1 MNSIWNKNF
10 SLFSKRFPQF
20 AEILQKD
27 YNDLIQKYCAED
39 LVVPFWQINQAK
51 NGQLFAI
58 ENEIRLHSSYN
69 PQKEAFNAVNTVE
82 VAQKGTTV
90 FYGFGL
96 GYHLVEWSKIYKD
109 KKLIVIEPE
118 IEHFLAAL
126 ALTDLSQ
133 VFSVENLIFAVNC
146 QCDQVI
152 LLLENGQKINIGN
165 CGILDCFFFDI
176 PAFTNH
182 AKEYFAQLKK
192 LVNRNIQKNQINTAT
207 LQKFGKRWCRNSLKN
222 IYQYA
227 RHEGIGVFRDKAPD
241 DLPFLI
247 VGAGPSAKE
256 ILSDLQEIKKKC
268 VIICVETVLWAFVK
282 ANVEPDFVILT
293 DPQFWAYKH
302 IANLQAKNS
311 FLITDISVYH
321 KVFDFNCKDIFLCNS
336 QFPVGNY
343 FERKLDIF
351 DRLGDLGTGGSVA
364 SCAWN
369 FAKFCGAK
377 EIFTAGLDFSFPEKQ
392 THIKGSSSEQTFH
405 TVSSRIIPAEYQT
418 AKILFSAD
426 TSYENSFDETKV
438 LTDSRMK
445 MFAWWFE
452 SRIANSPE
460 IKNFSLCKKSLKIP
474 GFSYFSLQDFLSKK
488 NVEDKKNEFLSIAE
502 KNHKTRL
509 NENIKINMNKIEETI
524 KTFPNQ
530 EFFQEFPFLKKYLKN
545 P

>member
-10 SLFSKRFPQF
+10 SLFSNRFPQF

-39 LVVPFWQINQAK
+39 LVAPFWQINQAK

-58 ENEIRLHSSYN
+58 ENETRLHSSYN

-109 KKLIVIEPE
+109 KKLIVIEPD

-126 ALTDLSQ
+126 ALTDLSE
-133 VFSVENLIFAVNC
+133 VFNVENLVFAVSC

-152 LLLENGQKINIGN
+152 LLLENGQKFNIGN
-165 CGILDCFFFDI
+165 SGILDCFFFDI

-182 AKEYFAQLKK
+182 AKEYFEQLKQ
-192 LVNRNIQKNQINTAT
+192 LVKRNIQKNKINTAT
-207 LQKFGKRWCRNSLKN
+207 FKKFGKRWCKNSIKN
-222 IYQYA
+222 IVQYSK
-227 RHEGIGVFRDKAPD
+227 HEGIGIFCDKASYG
-241 DLPFLI
+241 LPFLI
-247 VGAGPSAKE
+247 VGAGPSVNE
-256 ILSDLQEIKKKC
+256 ILPFLSVIKKKC
-268 VIICVETVLWAFVK
+268 IIICVETVLWAFIK

-302 IANLQAKNS
+302 IATLRTKNS
-311 FLITDISVYH
+311 FMITEISVYPP
-321 KVFDFNCKDIFLCNS
+321 VFGFECKNIFLCNS
-336 QFPVGNY
+336 QFPIGNY

-351 DRLGDLGTGGSVA
+351 DKLGDLGAGGSVA

-377 EIFTAGLDFSFPEKQ
+377 EIYTAGLDFSFTEKQ
-392 THIKGSSSEQTFH
+392 THIKGSFSEQTFH
-405 TVSSRIIPAEYQT
+405 TVSNKVNSAEYQT
-418 AKILFSAD
+418 TKILFSAD
-426 TSYENSFDETKV
+426 TSCENSFDGTKV

-452 SRIANSPE
+452 SRIANFPE
-460 IKNFSLCKKSLKIP
+460 IKNFSLCKKSLRIP
-474 GFSYFSLQDFLSKK
+474 GFSYIPLEDFLTKSDIEEKRMKFLSLAEKK
-488 NVEDKKNEFLSIAE
+488 QDKKNCLDI
-502 KNHKTRL
+502 
-509 NENIKINMNKIEETI
+509 NKIEEI
-524 KTFPNQ
+524 KKNFPNQ
-530 EFFQEFPFLKKYLKN
+530 RFLQEVPFLKDFL
-545 P
+545 

>member
-27 YNDLIQKYCAED
+27 YNYLIQKYCAED
-39 LVVPFWQINQAK
+39 LVVPFWQIDLAK
-51 NGQLFAI
+51 NGQLFAM
-58 ENEIRLHSSYN
+58 ENKTRLHSSYN

-126 ALTDLSQ
+126 ALTDLSE
-133 VFSVENLIFAVNC
+133 VFNVENLVFAVSC

-152 LLLENGQKINIGN
+152 LLLENGQKFNIGN
-165 CGILDCFFFDI
+165 SGILDCFFFDI

-182 AKEYFAQLKK
+182 AKEYFEQLKQ
-192 LVNRNIQKNQINTAT
+192 LVKRNIQKNKINTAT
-207 LQKFGKRWCRNSLKN
+207 FKKFGKRWCKNSIKN
-222 IYQYA
+222 IVQYSK
-227 RHEGIGVFRDKAPD
+227 HEGIGIFCDKASD

-247 VGAGPSAKE
+247 VGAGPSVNE
-256 ILSDLQEIKKKC
+256 ILPFLSVIKKKC
-268 VIICVETVLWAFVK
+268 IIICVETVLWAFVK
-282 ANVEPDFVILT
+282 AKVEPDFVILT

-311 FLITDISVYH
+311 FLITEISVYPP
-321 KVFDFNCKDIFLCNS
+321 VFGFECKNIFLCNS
-336 QFPVGNY
+336 QFPIGNY

-351 DRLGDLGTGGSVA
+351 DKLGDLGAGGSVA

-377 EIFTAGLDFSFPEKQ
+377 EIYTAGLDFSFTEKQ
-392 THIKGSSSEQTFH
+392 THIKGSFSEQTFH
-405 TVSSRIIPAEYQT
+405 TVSNKVNSAEYQT
-418 AKILFSAD
+418 TKILFSAD
-426 TSYENSFDETKV
+426 TSCENSFDGTKV

-452 SRIANSPE
+452 SRIANFPE
-460 IKNFSLCKKSLKIP
+460 IKNFSLCKKSLRIP
-474 GFSYFSLQDFLSKK
+474 GFSYIPLEDFLTKSDIEEKRMKFLSLAEKK
-488 NVEDKKNEFLSIAE
+488 QDKKNCLDI
-502 KNHKTRL
+502 
-509 NENIKINMNKIEETI
+509 NKIEEI
-524 KTFPNQ
+524 NKNFPNQ
-530 EFFQEFPFLKKYLKN
+530 EFLQEFPFLKDFL
-545 P
+545 

>member
-10 SLFSKRFPQF
+10 SLFSNRFPQF

-27 YNDLIQKYCAED
+27 YNDLIQKYSAED

-58 ENEIRLHSSYN
+58 ENETRLHSSYN

-82 VAQKGTTV
+82 VAQKNTTV

-126 ALTDLSQ
+126 AVTDLSE
-133 VFSVENLIFAVNC
+133 VFNVENLVFAVSC

-152 LLLENGQKINIGN
+152 SLLENGQKFNIGN
-165 CGILDCFFFDI
+165 SGILDCFFFDI

-182 AKEYFAQLKK
+182 AKEYFEQLKQ
-192 LVNRNIQKNQINTAT
+192 LVKRNIQKNKINTAT
-207 LQKFGKRWCRNSLKN
+207 FKKFGKRWCKNSIKN
-222 IYQYA
+222 IVQYSK
-227 RHEGIGVFRDKAPD
+227 HEGIGIFCDKASD
-241 DLPFLI
+241 GLPFLI
-247 VGAGPSAKE
+247 VGAGPSVNE
-256 ILSDLQEIKKKC
+256 ILPFLSVIKKKC
-268 VIICVETVLWAFVK
+268 IIICVETVLWAFIK

-311 FLITDISVYH
+311 FLITEISVYPP
-321 KVFDFNCKDIFLCNS
+321 VFGFECKNIFLCNS
-336 QFPVGNY
+336 QFPIGNY

-351 DRLGDLGTGGSVA
+351 DKLGDLGAGGSVA

-377 EIFTAGLDFSFPEKQ
+377 EIYTAGLDFSFTEKQ

-405 TVSSRIIPAEYQT
+405 TVSNKVNSAEYQT
-418 AKILFSAD
+418 TKILFSAD
-426 TSYENSFDETKV
+426 TSYENSFDGTKV

-452 SRIANSPE
+452 SRIANFPE
-460 IKNFSLCKKSLKIP
+460 IKNFSLCKKSLRIP
-474 GFSYFSLQDFLSKK
+474 GFSYIPLEDFLTKSDIEEKRMKFLSLAEKK
-488 NVEDKKNEFLSIAE
+488 QDKKNCLD
-502 KNHKTRL
+502 
-509 NENIKINMNKIEETI
+509 INRIEEI
-524 KTFPNQ
+524 NKNFPNQ
-530 EFFQEFPFLKKYLKN
+530 EFLQEFPFLKDFL
-545 P
+545 

>member
-58 ENEIRLHSSYN
+58 ENETRLHSSYN

-109 KKLIVIEPE
+109 KKLIVIEPD

-126 ALTDLSQ
+126 ALTDLSE
-133 VFSVENLIFAVNC
+133 VFNVENLVFAVSC

-152 LLLENGQKINIGN
+152 SLLENGQKFNIGN
-165 CGILDCFFFDI
+165 SGILDCFFFDI
-176 PAFTNH
+176 PAFSNH
-182 AKEYFAQLKK
+182 AKEYFEQLKQ
-192 LVNRNIQKNQINTAT
+192 LVKRNIQKNKINTAT
-207 LQKFGKRWCRNSLKN
+207 FKKFGKRWCKNSIKN
-222 IYQYA
+222 IVQYSK
-227 RHEGIGVFRDKAPD
+227 HEGIGIFCDKASD
-241 DLPFLI
+241 GLPFLI
-247 VGAGPSAKE
+247 VGAGPSVNE
-256 ILSDLQEIKKKC
+256 IFPFLSVIKKKC
-268 VIICVETVLWAFVK
+268 IIICVETVLWAFIK

-311 FLITDISVYH
+311 FLITEISVYPP
-321 KVFDFNCKDIFLCNS
+321 VFGLECKNIFLCNS
-336 QFPVGNY
+336 QFPIGNY

-351 DRLGDLGTGGSVA
+351 DKLGDLGAGGSVA

-377 EIFTAGLDFSFPEKQ
+377 EIYTAGLDFSFTEKQ
-392 THIKGSSSEQTFH
+392 THIKGSFSEQTFH
-405 TVSSRIIPAEYQT
+405 TVSNKVNSAEYQT
-418 AKILFSAD
+418 TKILFSAD
-426 TSYENSFDETKV
+426 TSCENSFDGTKV

-445 MFAWWFE
+445 MFAWWFD
-452 SRIANSPE
+452 SRIANFPE
-460 IKNFSLCKKSLKIP
+460 IKNFSLCKKSLRIP
-474 GFSYFSLQDFLSKK
+474 GFSYIPLEDFLRKSDIEEKRLKFLSLAEKK
-488 NVEDKKNEFLSIAE
+488 QDKKNCLDI
-502 KNHKTRL
+502 
-509 NENIKINMNKIEETI
+509 NKIEEI
-524 KTFPNQ
+524 NKNFPNQ
-530 EFFQEFPFLKKYLKN
+530 EFLQEFPFLKDFL
-545 P
+545 

>member
-39 LVVPFWQINQAK
+39 LIVSFWQINQAK

-58 ENEIRLHSSYN
+58 ENETRLHSSYN

-126 ALTDLSQ
+126 ALTDLSE
-133 VFSVENLIFAVNC
+133 VFNVENLVFAVSC

-152 LLLENGQKINIGN
+152 SLLENGQKFNIGN
-165 CGILDCFFFDI
+165 SGILDCFFFDI
-176 PAFTNH
+176 PAFSNH
-182 AKEYFAQLKK
+182 AKEYFEQLKQ
-192 LVNRNIQKNQINTAT
+192 LVKRNIQKNKINTAT
-207 LQKFGKRWCRNSLKN
+207 FKKFGKRWCKNSIKN
-222 IYQYA
+222 IVQYSK
-227 RHEGIGVFRDKAPD
+227 HEGIGIFCDKASD
-241 DLPFLI
+241 GLPFLI
-247 VGAGPSAKE
+247 VGAGPSVNE
-256 ILSDLQEIKKKC
+256 ILPFLSVIKKKC
-268 VIICVETVLWAFVK
+268 IIICVETVLWAFIK

-302 IANLQAKNS
+302 IATLQAKNS
-311 FLITDISVYH
+311 FLITEISVYPP
-321 KVFDFNCKDIFLCNS
+321 VFGFECKNIFLCNS
-336 QFPVGNY
+336 QFPIGNY

-351 DRLGDLGTGGSVA
+351 DKLGDLGAGGSVA

-377 EIFTAGLDFSFPEKQ
+377 EIYTAGLDFSFTEKQ

-405 TVSSRIIPAEYQT
+405 TVSNKVNSAEYQT
-418 AKILFSAD
+418 TKILFSAD
-426 TSYENSFDETKV
+426 TSCENSFDGTKV

-452 SRIANSPE
+452 SRIANFPE
-460 IKNFSLCKKSLKIP
+460 IKNFSLCKKSLRIP
-474 GFSYFSLQDFLSKK
+474 GFSYIPLEDFLTKSDIEEKRMKFLSLAEKK
-488 NVEDKKNEFLSIAE
+488 QDKKNCLDI
-502 KNHKTRL
+502 
-509 NENIKINMNKIEETI
+509 NKIEEI
-524 KTFPNQ
+524 NKNFPNQ
-530 EFFQEFPFLKKYLKN
+530 EFLQEFPFLKDFL
-545 P
+545 

>member
-39 LVVPFWQINQAK
+39 LVVPFWQIDLAK
-51 NGQLFAI
+51 NGQLFAM
-58 ENEIRLHSSYN
+58 ENETRLHSSYN
-69 PQKEAFNAVNTVE
+69 PQKEAFNAVNTLE

-152 LLLENGQKINIGN
+152 LLLENGQKFNIGN
-165 CGILDCFFFDI
+165 SGILDCFFFDI

-182 AKEYFAQLKK
+182 AKEYFEQLKQ
-192 LVNRNIQKNQINTAT
+192 LVKRNIQKNKINTAT
-207 LQKFGKRWCRNSLKN
+207 FKKFGKRWCKNSIKN
-222 IYQYA
+222 IVQYSK
-227 RHEGIGVFRDKAPD
+227 HEGIGIFCDKASD
-241 DLPFLI
+241 GLPFLI
-247 VGAGPSAKE
+247 VGAGPSVNE
-256 ILSDLQEIKKKC
+256 ILPFLSIIKKKC
-268 VIICVETVLWAFVK
+268 IIICVETVLWAFIK

-311 FLITDISVYH
+311 FLITEISVYPP
-321 KVFDFNCKDIFLCNS
+321 VFGFECKNIFLCNS
-336 QFPVGNY
+336 QFPIGNY

-351 DRLGDLGTGGSVA
+351 DKLGDLGAGGSVA

-377 EIFTAGLDFSFPEKQ
+377 EIYTAGLDFSFTEKQ
-392 THIKGSSSEQTFH
+392 THIKGSFSEQTFH
-405 TVSSRIIPAEYQT
+405 TVSNKVNSAEYQT
-418 AKILFSAD
+418 TKILFSAD
-426 TSYENSFDETKV
+426 TSCENSFDGTKV

-452 SRIANSPE
+452 SRIANFTE
-460 IKNFSLCKKSLKIP
+460 IKNFSLCKKSLRIP
-474 GFSYFSLQDFLSKK
+474 GFSYIPLEDFLTKSDIEEKRMKFLSLAEKK
-488 NVEDKKNEFLSIAE
+488 QDKKNCLEI
-502 KNHKTRL
+502 
-509 NENIKINMNKIEETI
+509 NKIEEI
-524 KTFPNQ
+524 NKNFPNQ
-530 EFFQEFPFLKKYLKN
+530 EFLQEFPFLKDFL
-545 P
+545 

>member
-10 SLFSKRFPQF
+10 SLFSNRFPQF

-39 LVVPFWQINQAK
+39 LVVSFWQINQAK

-58 ENEIRLHSSYN
+58 ENETRLHSSYN

-126 ALTDLSQ
+126 ALTDLSE
-133 VFSVENLIFAVNC
+133 VFNVENLVFAVSC

-152 LLLENGQKINIGN
+152 LLLENGQKFNIGN
-165 CGILDCFFFDI
+165 SGILDCFFFDI

-182 AKEYFAQLKK
+182 AKEYFEQLKQ
-192 LVNRNIQKNQINTAT
+192 LVKRNIQKNKINTAT
-207 LQKFGKRWCRNSLKN
+207 FKKFGKRWCKNSIKN
-222 IYQYA
+222 IVQYSK
-227 RHEGIGVFRDKAPD
+227 HEGIGIFCDKASD
-241 DLPFLI
+241 GLPFLI
-247 VGAGPSAKE
+247 VGAGPSVNE
-256 ILSDLQEIKKKC
+256 ILPFLSVIKKKC
-268 VIICVETVLWAFVK
+268 IIICVETVLWAFIK

-311 FLITDISVYH
+311 FLITEISVYPP
-321 KVFDFNCKDIFLCNS
+321 VFGFECKNIFLCNS
-336 QFPVGNY
+336 QFPIGNY

-351 DRLGDLGTGGSVA
+351 DKLGDLGAGGSVA

-377 EIFTAGLDFSFPEKQ
+377 EIYTAGLDFSFTEKQ
-392 THIKGSSSEQTFH
+392 THIKGSFSEQTFH
-405 TVSSRIIPAEYQT
+405 TVSNKVNSAEYQT
-418 AKILFSAD
+418 TKILFSAD
-426 TSYENSFDETKV
+426 TSCENSFDGTKV

-452 SRIANSPE
+452 SRIANFPE
-460 IKNFSLCKKSLKIP
+460 IKNFSLCKKSLRIP
-474 GFSYFSLQDFLSKK
+474 GFSYIPLEDFLTKSDIEEKRMKFLSLAEKK
-488 NVEDKKNEFLSIAE
+488 QDKKNCLDI
-502 KNHKTRL
+502 
-509 NENIKINMNKIEETI
+509 NKIEEI
-524 KTFPNQ
+524 NKNFPNQ
-530 EFFQEFPFLKKYLKN
+530 EFLQEFPFLKDFL
-545 P
+545 

>member
-27 YNDLIQKYCAED
+27 CNDLIQKYCAED

-58 ENEIRLHSSYN
+58 ENETRLHSSYN
-69 PQKEAFNAVNTVE
+69 PQKEAFNAVNSVE

-109 KKLIVIEPE
+109 KKLIVIEPD

-126 ALTDLSQ
+126 ALTDLSE
-133 VFSVENLIFAVNC
+133 VFNVENLVFAVSC

-152 LLLENGQKINIGN
+152 SLLENGQKFNIGN
-165 CGILDCFFFDI
+165 SGILDCFFFDI

-182 AKEYFAQLKK
+182 AKEYFEQLKQ
-192 LVNRNIQKNQINTAT
+192 LVKRNIQKNKINTAT
-207 LQKFGKRWCRNSLKN
+207 FKRFGKRWCKNSIKN
-222 IYQYA
+222 IVQYSK
-227 RHEGIGVFRDKAPD
+227 HEGIGIFCDKASD
-241 DLPFLI
+241 GLPFLI
-247 VGAGPSAKE
+247 VGAGPSVNE
-256 ILSDLQEIKKKC
+256 ILPFLSVIKKKC
-268 VIICVETVLWAFVK
+268 IIICVETVLWAFIK

-311 FLITDISVYH
+311 FMITEISVYPP
-321 KVFDFNCKDIFLCNS
+321 VFGFECKNIFLCNS
-336 QFPVGNY
+336 QFPIGNY

-351 DRLGDLGTGGSVA
+351 DKLGDLGAGGSVA

-377 EIFTAGLDFSFPEKQ
+377 EIYTAGLDFSFTEKQ
-392 THIKGSSSEQTFH
+392 THIKGSFSEQTFH
-405 TVSSRIIPAEYQT
+405 TVSNKVNSAEYQT
-418 AKILFSAD
+418 TKILFSAD
-426 TSYENSFDETKV
+426 TSCENSFDGTKV

-452 SRIANSPE
+452 SRIANFPE
-460 IKNFSLCKKSLKIP
+460 IKNFSLCKKSLRIP
-474 GFSYFSLQDFLSKK
+474 GFSYIPLEDFLTKSDIEEKRMKFLSLAEKK
-488 NVEDKKNEFLSIAE
+488 QDKKNCLDI
-502 KNHKTRL
+502 
-509 NENIKINMNKIEETI
+509 NKIEEI
-524 KTFPNQ
+524 KKNFPNQ
-530 EFFQEFPFLKKYLKN
+530 EFLQEFPFLKDFL
-545 P
+545 

>member
-10 SLFSKRFPQF
+10 SLFSNRFPQF

-27 YNDLIQKYCAED
+27 YNDLIQKYSAED

-58 ENEIRLHSSYN
+58 ENETRLHSSYN

-82 VAQKGTTV
+82 VAQKNTTV

-126 ALTDLSQ
+126 ALTDLSE
-133 VFSVENLIFAVNC
+133 VFNVENLVFAVSC

-152 LLLENGQKINIGN
+152 SLLENGQKINIRN
-165 CGILDCFFFDI
+165 FGILDCFFFDI

-182 AKEYFAQLKK
+182 AKEYFEQLKQ
-192 LVNRNIQKNQINTAT
+192 LVKRNIQKNKINTAT
-207 LQKFGKRWCRNSLKN
+207 FKKFGKRWCKNSIKN
-222 IYQYA
+222 IVQYSK
-227 RHEGIGVFRDKAPD
+227 HEGIGIFCDKASD
-241 DLPFLI
+241 GLPFLI
-247 VGAGPSAKE
+247 VGAGPSVNE
-256 ILSDLQEIKKKC
+256 ILPFLSVIKKKC
-268 VIICVETVLWAFVK
+268 IIICVETVLWAFIK

-311 FLITDISVYH
+311 FLITEISVYPP
-321 KVFDFNCKDIFLCNS
+321 VFGFECRNIFLCNS
-336 QFPVGNY
+336 QFPIGNY

-351 DRLGDLGTGGSVA
+351 DKLGDLGAGGSVA

-377 EIFTAGLDFSFPEKQ
+377 EIYTAGLDFSFTEKQ
-392 THIKGSSSEQTFH
+392 THIKGSFSEQTFH
-405 TVSSRIIPAEYQT
+405 TVSNKVNSAEYQT
-418 AKILFSAD
+418 TKILFSAD
-426 TSYENSFDETKV
+426 TSCENSFDGTKV

-452 SRIANSPE
+452 SRIANFPE
-460 IKNFSLCKKSLKIP
+460 IKNFSLCKKSLRIP
-474 GFSYFSLQDFLSKK
+474 GFSYIPLEDFLTKSDIEEKRMKFLSLAEKK
-488 NVEDKKNEFLSIAE
+488 QDKKNCLDI
-502 KNHKTRL
+502 
-509 NENIKINMNKIEETI
+509 NKIEEI
-524 KTFPNQ
+524 NKNFPNQ
-530 EFFQEFPFLKKYLKN
+530 EFLQEFPFLKDFL
-545 P
+545 

>member
-27 YNDLIQKYCAED
+27 YNYLIQKYCAED

-58 ENEIRLHSSYN
+58 ENETRLHSSYN

-126 ALTDLSQ
+126 ALTDLSE
-133 VFSVENLIFAVNC
+133 VFNVENLVFAVSC

-152 LLLENGQKINIGN
+152 SLLENGQKFNIGN
-165 CGILDCFFFDI
+165 SGILDCFFFDI

-182 AKEYFAQLKK
+182 AKEYFEQLKQ
-192 LVNRNIQKNQINTAT
+192 LVKRNIQKNKINIAT
-207 LQKFGKRWCRNSLKN
+207 FKKFGKRWCKNSIKN
-222 IYQYA
+222 IVQYSKY
-227 RHEGIGVFRDKAPD
+227 EGIGIFCDKASD
-241 DLPFLI
+241 GLPFLI
-247 VGAGPSAKE
+247 VGAGPSVNE
-256 ILSDLQEIKKKC
+256 ILPFLSVIKKKC
-268 VIICVETVLWAFVK
+268 IIICVETVLWAFIK

-311 FLITDISVYH
+311 FLITEISVYPP
-321 KVFDFNCKDIFLCNS
+321 VFGFECKNIFLCNS
-336 QFPVGNY
+336 QFPIGNY

-351 DRLGDLGTGGSVA
+351 DKLGDLGAGGSVA

-377 EIFTAGLDFSFPEKQ
+377 EIYTAGLDFSFPEKQ

-405 TVSSRIIPAEYQT
+405 TVSNKVNSAEYQT
-418 AKILFSAD
+418 TKILFSAD
-426 TSYENSFDETKV
+426 TSCENSFDGTKV

-460 IKNFSLCKKSLKIP
+460 IKNFSLCKKSLRIP
-474 GFSYFSLQDFLSKK
+474 GFSYIPLEDFLTNSDIEEKRMK
-488 NVEDKKNEFLSIAE
+488 FLM
-502 KNHKTRL
+502 KNHS
-509 NENIKINMNKIEETI
+509 
-524 KTFPNQ
+524 
-530 EFFQEFPFLKKYLKN
+530 
-545 P
+545 

>member
-39 LVVPFWQINQAK
+39 LIVSFWQINQAK

-58 ENEIRLHSSYN
+58 ENETRLHSSYN
-69 PQKEAFNAVNTVE
+69 PQKEAFNAVNTVD

-96 GYHLVEWSKIYKD
+96 GYHLVEWSKVYKD

-126 ALTDLSQ
+126 ALTDLSE
-133 VFSVENLIFAVNC
+133 VFNVENLVFAVSC

-152 LLLENGQKINIGN
+152 LLLENGQKFNIGN
-165 CGILDCFFFDI
+165 SGILDCFFFDI

-182 AKEYFAQLKK
+182 AKEYFEQLKQ
-192 LVNRNIQKNQINTAT
+192 LVKRNIQKNKINTAT
-207 LQKFGKRWCRNSLKN
+207 FKKFGKRWCKNSIKN
-222 IYQYA
+222 IVQYSK
-227 RHEGIGVFRDKAPD
+227 HEGIGIFCDKASD
-241 DLPFLI
+241 GLPFLI
-247 VGAGPSAKE
+247 VGAGPSVNE
-256 ILSDLQEIKKKC
+256 ILPFLSIIKKKC
-268 VIICVETVLWAFVK
+268 IIICVETVLWAFIK

-302 IANLQAKNS
+302 IATLKTKNS
-311 FLITDISVYH
+311 FMITEISVYPP
-321 KVFDFNCKDIFLCNS
+321 VFGFECKNIFLCNS
-336 QFPVGNY
+336 QFPIGNY

-351 DRLGDLGTGGSVA
+351 DKLGDLGAGGSVA

-377 EIFTAGLDFSFPEKQ
+377 EIYTAGLDFSFTEKQ

-405 TVSSRIIPAEYQT
+405 TVSNKVNSAEYQT
-418 AKILFSAD
+418 TKILFSAD
-426 TSYENSFDETKV
+426 TSYENSFDGTKV

-452 SRIANSPE
+452 SRIANFPE
-460 IKNFSLCKKSLKIP
+460 IKNFSLCKKSLRIP
-474 GFSYFSLQDFLSKK
+474 GFSYIPLEDFLRKSDIEEKRMKFLSLAEKK
-488 NVEDKKNEFLSIAE
+488 QDKKNCLD
-502 KNHKTRL
+502 
-509 NENIKINMNKIEETI
+509 INRIEEI
-524 KTFPNQ
+524 NKNFPNQ
-530 EFFQEFPFLKKYLKN
+530 EFLQEFPFLKDFL
-545 P
+545 